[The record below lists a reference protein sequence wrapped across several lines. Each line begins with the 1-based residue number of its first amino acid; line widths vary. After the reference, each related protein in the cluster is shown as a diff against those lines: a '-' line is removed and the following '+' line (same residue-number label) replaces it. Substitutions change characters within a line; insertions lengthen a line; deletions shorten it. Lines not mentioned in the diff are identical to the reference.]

1 MRRLL
6 AGVRDDGR
14 PVPYADHLALHGPLP
29 EPKHVLEAL
38 AGAGLRGRG
47 GAGFP
52 VLRKLQVAR
61 DAGGRGPVVVNVTES
76 EPASQ
81 KDQTLATRVPHLV
94 LDGAQVAARAVK
106 AREVVV
112 ATHAGSPAG
121 PALRQAL
128 AERRDHV
135 KVRLLE
141 VPARYVSGEASALAR
156 AAAGGP
162 AKPVLHDEPL
172 AVRGPS
178 GRPTVVLN
186 AESVAGLAL
195 HLRHGKAW
203 YGELGTPDEPGT
215 VLVTVRRTGAVPG
228 VLEVPL
234 GTPLRDALAA
244 SRAGTEG
251 IQAVLVG
258 GWFGRWLP
266 GGAAL
271 DAPLSHAGMRAAG
284 GVLGA
289 GVVMV
294 LGEDECGL
302 RATAEVARHLAG
314 ESAGQCGPCVNGL
327 PALAGALED
336 VVAGFGVSEAL
347 VRVARY
353 RSLVKGRGL
362 CGLPDGTADLVGSAL
377 EVFADDVAAHA
388 AGGCGRPSGAA
399 LGVPLPGVR
408 V

>member
-6 AGVRDDGR
+6 AGLRDDGL
-14 PVPYADHLALHGPLP
+14 PVPYADHLVLHGPLP
-29 EPKHVLEAL
+29 TPKDVLAAL

-52 VLRKLQVAR
+52 VVRKLQVAR
-61 DAGGRGPVVVNVTES
+61 DARGRGPVIVNITES
-76 EPASQ
+76 EPASL
-81 KDQTLATRVPHLV
+81 KDQVLATRVPHLV
-94 LDGAQVAARAVK
+94 LDGAQVAAAAVR

-112 ATHAGSPAG
+112 ATHTGSPAG
-121 PALRQAL
+121 PALRAAL
-128 AERRDHV
+128 AERRDRV
-135 KVRLLE
+135 PVRLLE

-162 AKPVLHDEPL
+162 ALPVLHDQPL
-172 AVRGPS
+172 AVRGPG

-203 YGELGTPDEPGT
+203 YDGLGTPEEPGT
-215 VLVTVRRTGAVPG
+215 VLVTVRQTGWPAG
-228 VLEVPL
+228 VQEVAL
-234 GTPLRDALAA
+234 GTPLRAVLPT
-244 SRAGTEG
+244 TEG
-251 IQAVLVG
+251 VQAVLVG

-266 GGAAL
+266 GAQAL
-271 DAPLSHAGMRAAG
+271 DVPLSHSGLRAVG

-302 RATAEVARHLAG
+302 RATAAVVRHLAG
-314 ESAGQCGPCVNGL
+314 QSAGQCGPCLNGL
-327 PALAGALED
+327 PALASALDD
-336 VVAGFGVSEAL
+336 VVAGLGGVDRIHHYRRL
-347 VRVARY
+347 VVR
-353 RSLVKGRGL
+353 RGL

-377 EVFADDVAAHA
+377 DVLADDVIAHA
-388 AGGCGRPSGAA
+388 AGGCGRPAGLALAVPAVAA
-399 LGVPLPGVR
+399 A
-408 V
+408 

>member
-1 MRRLL
+1 VRRLL
-6 AGVRDDGR
+6 AGLRDDGR
-14 PVPYADHLALHGPLP
+14 PLTYAEHLALHGPLP
-29 EPKHVLEAL
+29 TPKDVLAAL

-52 VLRKLQVAR
+52 VVRKLEVAR
-61 DAGGRGPVVVNVTES
+61 RAGGKGPVVVNATES
-76 EPASQ
+76 EPASL
-81 KDQTLATRVPHLV
+81 KDQVLATRVPHLV
-94 LDGAQVAARAVK
+94 LDGAQVAARAVRAK
-106 AREVVV
+106 EVVV
-112 ATHAGSPAG
+112 ATHTGSPAG
-121 PALRQAL
+121 PALRHAL
-128 AERRDHV
+128 AERRDDV
-135 KVRLLE
+135 RVRLLE

-162 AKPVLHDEPL
+162 PLPVLHDEPL
-172 AVRGPS
+172 AVRGPA

-203 YGELGTPDEPGT
+203 YDDLGTPDEPGT
-215 VLVTVRRTGAVPG
+215 VLVTLRRTGVPPG
-228 VLEVPL
+228 VQEVPL
-234 GTPLRDALAA
+234 GTPLGALLPQPQ
-244 SRAGTEG
+244 G

-266 GGAAL
+266 ADVAL
-271 DAPLSHAGMRAAG
+271 AAPLSHAGMRAAG

-294 LGEDECGL
+294 LGQDECGL

-327 PALAGALED
+327 PALAHALED
-336 VVAGFGVSEAL
+336 VVAGRGHRAL
-347 VRVARY
+347 VDRY
-353 RSLVKGRGL
+353 RGLVRGRGL

-377 EVFADDVAAHA
+377 EVFADDLVAHAHGGCLRPAGQALAVPRPGVAA
-388 AGGCGRPSGAA
+388 
-399 LGVPLPGVR
+399 
-408 V
+408 

>member
-6 AGVRDDGR
+6 AGLRDDGQ
-14 PVPYADHLALHGPLP
+14 PVRYADHLALHGPLP
-29 EPKHVLEAL
+29 SPKDLLGTL

-52 VLRKLQVAR
+52 VVRKLEVAR
-61 DAGGRGPVVVNVTES
+61 QAGGKGPVVVNVTES
-76 EPASQ
+76 EPASL
-81 KDQTLATRVPHLV
+81 KDQVLATRVPHLV
-94 LDGAQVAARAVK
+94 LDGAQVAARAVR

-112 ATHAGSPAG
+112 ATHVGSPAG

-128 AERRDHV
+128 AERRDAV
-135 KVRLLE
+135 RVRLLE

-162 AKPVLHDEPL
+162 PLPVLHDEPL
-172 AVRGPS
+172 AVRGPA

-203 YGELGTPDEPGT
+203 YDGVGTPDEPGT
-215 VLVTVRRTGAVPG
+215 VLVTLRRSGQAPG
-228 VLEVPL
+228 VQEVPL
-234 GTPLRDALAA
+234 GTPLAVLLPEP
-244 SRAGTEG
+244 EG
-251 IQAVLVG
+251 IQAALVG

-266 GGAAL
+266 AGIAL
-271 DAPLSHAGMRAAG
+271 AAPLSHAGLRAAG

-294 LGEDECGL
+294 LDQDECGL

-327 PALAGALED
+327 PALARALDD
-336 VVAGFGVSEAL
+336 VVAGVGAPGLVDRYRGL
-347 VRVARY
+347 VR
-353 RSLVKGRGL
+353 GRGL

-377 EVFADDVAAHA
+377 EVFAEDVEAHRR
-388 AGGCGRPSGAA
+388 GGCLRPAGQALAVPARRAA
-399 LGVPLPGVR
+399 A
-408 V
+408 